1 VSSGRRSPR
10 RSSSGA
16 AARELERLRADAAA
30 CTGCPLYRDA
40 TQVVFG
46 EGPVPARLMMI
57 GEQPG
62 DREDRVGHP
71 FVGPAGGLLDD
82 VLAEA
87 GVDRDEVFVTNA
99 VKHFKWT
106 RGHGKVRLHKSP
118 SRSEVVACSQWW
130 ERELAVVEPEVVVC
144 LGAVAAKAVLGPKT
158 KVSEIRGQPIEQLGL
173 TVVATLH
180 PAAILRAGE
189 RREQMRSELVDD
201 LAAAGALLAR

>member
-1 VSSGRRSPR
+1 M
-10 RSSSGA
+10 
-16 AARELERLRADAAA
+16 AARALERLHEAAA
-30 CTGCPLYRDA
+30 ECTDCSLYRDA

-62 DREDRVGHP
+62 DREDRAGHP
-71 FVGPAGGLLDD
+71 FVGPAGALLDE
-82 VLAEA
+82 VLVAA
-87 GVDRDEVFVTNA
+87 GIDRDEVFVTNA
-99 VKHFKWT
+99 VKHFKWQ

-130 ERELAVVEPEVVVC
+130 QRELEVVKPEVLVC
-144 LGAVAAKAVLGPKT
+144 LGAVAAKAVLGPAT

-189 RREQMRSELVDD
+189 RRDQMRGELVED
-201 LAAAGALLAR
+201 LQAASALLSG

>member
-1 VSSGRRSPR
+1 MSPR
-10 RSSSGA
+10 RTASRSG
-16 AARELERLRADAAA
+16 AARELEQLKQDAAE
-30 CTGCPLYRDA
+30 CTDCPLYRDA

-62 DREDRVGHP
+62 DREDRSGHP

-82 VLAEA
+82 ALAEA
-87 GVDRDEVFVTNA
+87 GIDRDDVFVTNA
-99 VKHFKWT
+99 VKHFKWQ

-118 SRSEVVACSQWW
+118 SRAEVVACSQWW
-130 ERELAVVEPEVVVC
+130 QRELAVVEPEVLVC
-144 LGAVAAKAVLGPKT
+144 LGAIAAKAVLGPST
-158 KVSEIRGQPIEQLGL
+158 KVSEIRGEPIEQLGV

-189 RREQMRSELVDD
+189 RREAMRAGLVED
-201 LAAAGALLAR
+201 LRSAGALLSA

>member
-1 VSSGRRSPR
+1 VSSGRARRPR
-10 RSSSGA
+10 A
-16 AARELERLRADAAA
+16 AAPALVRLKEEAAT
-30 CTGCPLYRDA
+30 CTDCPLYRDA

-62 DREDRVGHP
+62 DREDRAGHP
-71 FVGPAGGLLDD
+71 FVGPAGGLLDAALVD
-82 VLAEA
+82 A
-87 GVDRDEVFVTNA
+87 GIDRDDVFVTNA
-99 VKHFKWT
+99 VKHFKWQ

-130 ERELAVVEPEVVVC
+130 QRELTVVEPEVVVC

-158 KVSEIRGQPIEQLGL
+158 KVSEIRGDPIEQLGR

-180 PAAILRAGE
+180 PAAILRAGN
-189 RREQMRSELVDD
+189 RRDEMRASLVDD
-201 LAAAGALLAR
+201 LRSVAARLD